1 MKNSRVA
8 QRYALA
14 LFEVAEEQKL
24 LDRVVADAG
33 ILERLMSHSPDFA
46 LFLRSPVINY
56 HRKQKILREILTDKV
71 HALTLGFVLLLAGKS
86 RESLLG
92 DVIREFYFIRDERR
106 GVVNAE
112 VTTVVPLNDAEKK
125 ALVSRLGTHLAKTI
139 ELRAGIDPSLRGG
152 FTVRFYD
159 TVWDASVRRSLERLR
174 ARFTESDGQ

>member
-46 LFLRSPVINY
+46 LFLRSPVINF
-56 HRKQKILREILTDKV
+56 HRKQKILRDILTGKV
-71 HALTLGFVLLLAGKS
+71 HDLTLGFVLLLTGKS
-86 RESLLG
+86 RESMLG
-92 DVIREFYFIRDERR
+92 DVIREFYFLRDERR
-106 GVVNAE
+106 GVVNAD
-112 VTTVVPLNDAEKK
+112 VATVVPLTDAETK
-125 ALVSRLGTHLAKTI
+125 ALVSRLGSFLSKTV
-139 ELRAGIDPSLRGG
+139 ELRPGIDPSLRGG

-159 TVWDASVRRSLERLR
+159 TVWDASVRRRLERLR
-174 ARFTESDGQ
+174 ARFTEGDGR